1 MSIYLVECKGALLNN
16 RIVSIN
22 ENDKDKYVHILR
34 MSRHS
39 FDELSHPNS
48 RPINIQLYFSYNKFK
63 RDFNIIKEVFNT
75 TEEEWLSN
83 KNMIAAI
90 VDNFAEELL

>member
-22 ENDKDKYVHILR
+22 ENDKYKYARVLR
-34 MSRHS
+34 MSRHN
-39 FDELSHPNS
+39 FDELSHPHS
-48 RPINIQLYFSYNKFK
+48 RPINTQLYFGYNRFK

-75 TEEEWLSN
+75 TEEEWLSD

>member
-1 MSIYLVECKGALLNN
+1 MSIYLVECKRSFLNN

-34 MSRHS
+34 MSRYS
-39 FDELSHPNS
+39 FDELSDPRS
-48 RPINIQLYFSYNKFK
+48 RPVNTRLYFSYNEFK

-75 TEEEWLSN
+75 TEEEWLSD